1 MKAEPVTG
9 GIVAM
14 LQFIALVSIGLAFV
28 GGALAGLGLGAEV
41 ILMVSVTITASLIWA
56 AAAVIQELRNI
67 AFNTH
72 RVADTEAPVTPIPV
86 DRSAEPSSALNV
98 GGMR

>member
-41 ILMVSVTITASLIWA
+41 ILMVSVSITAALIWA

-67 AFNTH
+67 TYNTR
-72 RVADTEAPVTPIPV
+72 RVTDSKTVLAPIPV
-86 DRSAEPSSALNV
+86 DRSAEPSSGLNV